1 MAGTPRVLLS
11 SVFGPF
17 GVDDAYGRKENI
29 MELFHNQVTRE
40 QGLFS
45 LRYNHQSFGLY
56 LIAEN
61 LEADTTVLDFPS
73 EKRFI
78 QEIRKGYDY
87 VGISFIVPNF
97 IKAKRMVELIRQH
110 APSSRVVLGGH
121 GTAIRDIERLI
132 PADHVCRGEG
142 VRFMR
147 ELLGED
153 PDRPIVH
160 PTMPSSFNN
169 HVLGIPRPTEDAVLM
184 TGVGCPNACRF
195 CCTSH
200 FFKREYVPFLKT
212 GKEIYDFCERAER
225 EHGYTSFFVMDE
237 NFLKHRQRAEEFLD
251 LLERNG
257 KYYVLSIFSSA
268 EAVTDVGIDFMARLG
283 IRFLWLGMEGRN
295 SEYAKNN
302 GIDLPDLVSR
312 LREAGIVVLGS
323 IILFSE
329 HHTKATIQEDIDF
342 VIEAGPDFIQF
353 MQLGPLPGT
362 ALYESYER
370 AGRIRHDIPYEE
382 WHGQH
387 RIWFDHPHFTAE
399 ETEHYLRDAFR
410 QAWDRL
416 GSSLLRVFET
426 TLMGYHATRNARDS
440 RLQARH
446 EDFRRTC
453 LDYYPAIDA
462 IVAHAHNER
471 ERAYAIE
478 IRSRYRMAF
487 GPMSL
492 TQRATSLAVRGIANL
507 EAARIAAGLGLRQPQ
522 THVTRFGPTPIAD
535 GHAVEAPRA
544 RQPTGPLRRALQGT
558 AAALLFH
565 HSD

>member
-1 MAGTPRVLLS
+1 MPSMPRVLLS

-61 LEADTTVLDFPS
+61 LDADTTVLDFPS
-73 EKRFI
+73 EERFI
-78 QEIRKGYDY
+78 REIRKGYDY
-87 VGISFIVPNF
+87 IGISFIVPNF
-97 IKAKRMVELIRQH
+97 VKARRMVELIRKH
-110 APSSRVVLGGH
+110 APSSSIVLGGH
-121 GTAIRDIERLI
+121 GTAIAGIERLI
-132 PADHVCRGEG
+132 PADFVCRGEG

-153 PDRPIVH
+153 PDRPISH
-160 PTMPSSFNN
+160 PIMASSFNN

-200 FFKREYVPFLKT
+200 FFKREYIPFLKT
-212 GKEIYDFCERAER
+212 GKDLYEFCERAER
-225 EHGYTSFFVMDE
+225 EQGYKSFFVMDE
-237 NFLKHRQRAEEFLD
+237 NFLKHRQRAEEFLE
-251 LLERNG
+251 LLERHG

-283 IRFLWLGMEGRN
+283 VRFLWLGMEGRN
-295 SEYAKNN
+295 SEYAKNS

-312 LREAGIVVLGS
+312 LRQAGIVVLGS

-329 HHTKATIQEDIDF
+329 GHTKETIQEDIDF

-353 MQLGPLPGT
+353 MELGPLPGT
-362 ALYESYER
+362 ALYEAYER
-370 AGRIRHDIPYEE
+370 AGRIRHDVPYEE

-387 RIWFDHPHFTAE
+387 RIWFDHPNFTAE
-399 ETEHYLRDAFR
+399 ETEHYLRDAFQ

-426 TLMGYHATRNARDS
+426 TLMGYHATRGAKDP

-453 LDYYPAIDA
+453 LGYYPALDA
-462 IVAHAHNER
+462 IVAHAHNAH

-478 IRSRYRMAF
+478 VRSRFRLAF
-487 GPMSL
+487 GPMTVS
-492 TQRATSLAVRGIANL
+492 QRATSLAVRGIANV
-507 EAARIAAGLGLRQPQ
+507 EAARIAAGLGLRQPR
-522 THVTRFGPTPIAD
+522 THVTRFAPRD
-535 GHAVEAPRA
+535 LPRA
-544 RQPTGPLRRALQGT
+544 RPALESLPAWPARPLRRALRGL
-558 AAALLFH
+558 AAALFVETH
-565 HSD
+565 R